1 MHRRFVLSLPIAL
14 LLAFALLPSIGFA
27 QVKAE
32 GTVVS
37 TKLTACQF
45 KPGGC
50 EGYLTL
56 ETKAAAKTEQV
67 TVKIVL
73 GTPIK
78 KGNDYAYLPALRGK
92 LVAVSYVTDK
102 GEKLAKSIEV
112 LEAKR

>member
-1 MHRRFVLSLPIAL
+1 MDKRLVFSLANAL
-14 LLAFALLPSIGFA
+14 VFALALLPAAGFG
-27 QVKAE
+27 QEKIE
-32 GTVVS
+32 GTVVG
-37 TKLTACQF
+37 TKLTLCQF

-56 ETKAAAKTEQV
+56 ETTGAVKPEQV
-67 TVKIVL
+67 TLKVAL

-78 KGNDYAYLPALRGK
+78 KGKEDVFLPALRGK
-92 LVAVSYVTDK
+92 SVAVSYVTDK

>member
-1 MHRRFVLSLPIAL
+1 MYSRFVSRLPIAF
-14 LLAFALLPSIGFA
+14 LLAFALFPSVGFG
-27 QVKAE
+27 QEKAE

-37 TKLTACQF
+37 TKLTACEM

-56 ETKAAAKTEQV
+56 ETKGAAKAEQLSIKV
-67 TVKIVL
+67 AL

-78 KGNDYAYLPALRGK
+78 KGNEYVYLPALRGK

>member
-1 MHRRFVLSLPIAL
+1 MFKRLGLSLPTAL
-14 LLAFALLPSIGFA
+14 LSVLMLFPSVGFG
-27 QVKAE
+27 QEKTG

-56 ETKAAAKTEQV
+56 ETKGGARPEQV
-67 TVKIVL
+67 TLKVAL

-78 KGNDYAYLPALRGK
+78 KGKEDLYLPALRGK

-112 LEAKR
+112 LETER

>member
-1 MHRRFVLSLPIAL
+1 MYRKLALSLPIAFL
-14 LLAFALLPSIGFA
+14 LGFTPSVGFS
-27 QVKAE
+27 QENTE

-56 ETKAAAKTEQV
+56 DTKGATKPEQV
-67 TVKIVL
+67 TIKVAL

-78 KGNDYAYLPALRGK
+78 KGNETVYLPALRGK
-92 LVAVSYVTDK
+92 LVAVSYVADK
-102 GEKLAKSIEV
+102 GEKLAKSIDV

>member
-1 MHRRFVLSLPIAL
+1 MYRKLALSLPIAF
-14 LLAFALLPSIGFA
+14 LLAFTPSVGFS
-27 QVKAE
+27 QEKVE

-37 TKLTACQF
+37 TKVTLCQF

-56 ETKAAAKTEQV
+56 DAKGTTKSEQV
-67 TVKIVL
+67 TIKVAL

-78 KGNDYAYLPALRGK
+78 KGNEYAYLPTLRGK
-92 LVAVSYVTDK
+92 LVAVGYVTDR

-112 LEAKR
+112 LEARR

>member
-14 LLAFALLPSIGFA
+14 MLSFALLPSVGFA
-27 QVKAE
+27 QEKAE

-56 ETKAAAKTEQV
+56 ETKGAAETEQV
-67 TVKIVL
+67 TIKVVL

-78 KGNDYAYLPALRGK
+78 KGDEYAYLPALRGK

-112 LEAKR
+112 LDEKR